1 MKKIFSLVFATVFA
15 AMICSCG
22 NGAAK
27 NDVVTD
33 SVAVD
38 TCVVDT
44 LVCDSAVVEVV
55 DSVVVE

>member
-22 NGAAK
+22 NGTAK
-27 NDVVTD
+27 SEVATD
-33 SVAVD
+33 SVVVD

-44 LVCDSAVVEVV
+44 LATDTAVV
-55 DSVVVE
+55 DSVVVK

>member
-27 NDVVTD
+27 NDVATD